1 MNEIKKIVLSSITEI
16 KKHGIRS
23 YFRHVNKKLK
33 RKEFYIIDEPTKMF
47 SNQNPKNEE
56 YRDEYDL
63 WILKHEPTEE
73 QLRTEINSFKFDKK
87 PLISV
92 IMPVFNVPIHILEET
107 VLSVKN
113 QNYSNL
119 ELCIANGSTDPK
131 IKNLL
136 EKFKIADK
144 RIKIKNIVNKGISGN
159 TNEALSLATGEFVV
173 LLDHDDT
180 LSPFALFE
188 VAKALNQNKNVD
200 FIYSDSD
207 KITEQGKR
215 HEPFFK
221 PDWSPEIMLSS
232 NYATHLSAFR
242 KQLITEV
249 GGFSSETDLSQDW
262 DMILKITERSKNVY
276 HIPKVLYH
284 WRTLENSGASTPFA
298 KPFVGSSQIVAVTN
312 HLFRKNIDGYI
323 IHGPSKYLECKIQV
337 TTDISIIIPIEDLTD
352 IKEYLDKIMQNTLY
366 PFHEI
371 ILVGNKTINMHDQE
385 MNSSNNNKI
394 KFHKSSSESLSDML
408 NEGASLASGALLVF
422 LSMKLEP
429 LTPRWLEEMAG
440 WGMIEEIGCVGAKIV
455 DERGIIKHSGVIFDS
470 DGSSHYIFSG
480 ERDEV
485 AVWTPFGAREW
496 YRDFNAVT
504 GECIMI
510 RKNVFTSLGGF
521 KNTDEYDLDLCLR
534 LRDKNFRI
542 MYTPHSKFVI
552 HGKLK
557 LQRQVDV
564 KKYTCLQKI
573 DPYYTPNLDE
583 NDVTKLKI

>member
-1 MNEIKKIVLSSITEI
+1 MSEIKKIISASIKEI
-16 KKHGIRS
+16 KKDGMRS
-23 YFRHVNKKLK
+23 YFKHVKKKLK
-33 RKEFYIIDEPTKMF
+33 RKEFYIIDEQMKMPF
-47 SNQNPKNEE
+47 NQSLKN
-56 YRDEYDL
+56 DEYLDEYNL
-63 WILKHEPTEE
+63 WILRHEPRED
-73 QLRTEINSFKFDKK
+73 QLRTEINSFKFVRK

-92 IMPVFNVPIHILEET
+92 IIPVFNLPIHILEET
-107 VLSVKN
+107 ILSVKN
-113 QNYSNL
+113 QNYGNW
-119 ELCIANGSTDPK
+119 ELCIANGSPDPK
-131 IKNLL
+131 IRNLL
-136 EKFKIADK
+136 EKFTIDDK
-144 RIKIKNIVNKGISGN
+144 RIKIKNIINKGISGN

-188 VAKALNQNKNVD
+188 VAKTLNQNKNAD

-207 KITEQGKR
+207 KITEHGKR

-232 NYATHLSAFR
+232 NYAAHLCAFR

-262 DMILKITERSKNVY
+262 DMILKVTERSKNVY

-298 KPFVGSSQIVAVTN
+298 KPFVGNSQIVAVTN

-323 IHGPSKYLECKIQV
+323 IHGPSKYLECKMQV
-337 TTDISIIIPIEDLTD
+337 TADISIIIPIEYSVD
-352 IKEYLDKIMQNTLY
+352 IKGYLDKIMQNTSY
-366 PFHEI
+366 PLHEI
-371 ILVGNKTINMHDQE
+371 ILVGNKTVNMHDHE
-385 MNSSNNNKI
+385 MNSNNNKI
-394 KFHKSSSESLSDML
+394 KFHKSSSESLSDRL
-408 NEGASLASGALLVF
+408 NEGASLASGALLMF

-440 WGMIEEIGCVGAKIV
+440 WCMIEEIGCVGAKIV
-455 DERGIIKHSGVIFDS
+455 DEHGIIKHSGIIFDS
-470 DGSSHYIFSG
+470 NGNSHYIFG
-480 ERDEV
+480 GGKDEV

-510 RKNVFTSLGGF
+510 RKNVFSSLGGF

-534 LRDKNFRI
+534 LRDMDFRI
-542 MYTPHSKFVI
+542 MYTPHSKFLL

-557 LQRQVDV
+557 LQRQVDI
-564 KKYTCLQKI
+564 KYTCLQKA
-573 DPYYTPNLDE
+573 DSYYTPNLDE
-583 NDVTKLKI
+583 NDVTKLK